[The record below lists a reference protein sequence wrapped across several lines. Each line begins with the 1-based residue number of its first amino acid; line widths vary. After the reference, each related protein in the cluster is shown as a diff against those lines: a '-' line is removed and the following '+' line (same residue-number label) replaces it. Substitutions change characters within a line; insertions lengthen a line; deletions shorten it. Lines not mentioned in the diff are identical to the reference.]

1 VKLPFDILC
10 GRIGSGGRS
19 RPESRRSASPRAGGR
34 NRRGS
39 GGAGEV
45 SALLSPLSLSPY
57 LRFRRDEW
65 APLRADTPSPSPTPT
80 SSGSA
85 LVERLSLLE
94 VEEIYLPLSRLLN
107 LYVAAVQG
115 LYRATSTFLG
125 HGEDKVPFLIG
136 LGGSVAV
143 GKSTAARALREL
155 LARWPHH
162 PRVDIVTT
170 DGFLHP
176 PPSWRSAA
184 SCGARASR
192 RATTCARSSA
202 SSATSKRGKTAYEPR
217 VLAPR
222 LRRRARRA
230 DRDRAADIV
239 IVEGLNVLQT
249 GPRWTASPASSCR
262 TSSTSRSTWT
272 RRSSTSGGGTS
283 SVSSRCATPLQGP
296 LVYFHRYAS
305 LSDEDAAD
313 TAGRI
318 WAEINEPNLRQN
330 ILPTRERADLILRK
344 GRTTRSRK

>member
-1 VKLPFDILC
+1 MSV
-10 GRIGSGGRS
+10 
-19 RPESRRSASPRAGGR
+19 
-34 NRRGS
+34 
-39 GGAGEV
+39 
-45 SALLSPLSLSPY
+45 SPY

-65 APLRADTPSPSPTPT
+65 APLRADTPLTLT
-80 SSGSA
+80 DVDLERIHG
-85 LVERLSLLE
+85 LVERLSLRE

-125 HGEDKVPFLIG
+125 HGEDKVPFLLG

-176 PPSWRSAA
+176 TAVLEERGLMRRKGFPESYDV
-184 SCGARASR
+184 RALLAFVRDLKAGKDRVTSPVYSHLVYDIVPGE
-192 RATTCARSSA
+192 ATVIER
-202 SSATSKRGKTAYEPR
+202 P
-217 VLAPR
+217 
-222 LRRRARRA
+222 
-230 DRDRAADIV
+230 DIV

-249 GPRWTASPASSCR
+249 GPALDGQPRVFVSDFFDFTIYLDAEVEHVRAWYVERFLALRHTAFKDPSS
-262 TSSTSRSTWT
+262 
-272 RRSSTSGGGTS
+272 
-283 SVSSRCATPLQGP
+283 
-296 LVYFHRYAS
+296 YFHRYAS

-344 GRTTRSRK
+344 GRDHAVEEVRLRKL